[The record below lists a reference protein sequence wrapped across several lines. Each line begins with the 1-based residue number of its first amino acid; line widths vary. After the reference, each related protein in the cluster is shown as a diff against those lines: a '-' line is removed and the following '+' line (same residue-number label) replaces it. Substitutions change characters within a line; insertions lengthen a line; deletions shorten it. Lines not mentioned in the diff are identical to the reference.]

1 LATVVA
7 IAYADEG
14 TAAQARGAVFRLEDE
29 LGLRVEQVA
38 MISRDVDGRFHVHT
52 SHEGVPLAGGAIWGG
67 FWGLLLGSLFL
78 FPLAGWALGAGVG
91 ARLGYLKERGIGED
105 FQREVREH
113 LQPGTSALFLVI
125 DQADPDKALVALK
138 QYGGTVI
145 RTTLSDTDTKKL
157 QDALGPVSSVDV
169 AAQRAERGDG

>member
-1 LATVVA
+1 MRKVSRVCWDTPTVGRLPSAGPSKGRSALATVVA

-91 ARLGYLKERGIGED
+91 AR
-105 FQREVREH
+105 
-113 LQPGTSALFLVI
+113 
-125 DQADPDKALVALK
+125 
-138 QYGGTVI
+138 
-145 RTTLSDTDTKKL
+145 
-157 QDALGPVSSVDV
+157 
-169 AAQRAERGDG
+169 